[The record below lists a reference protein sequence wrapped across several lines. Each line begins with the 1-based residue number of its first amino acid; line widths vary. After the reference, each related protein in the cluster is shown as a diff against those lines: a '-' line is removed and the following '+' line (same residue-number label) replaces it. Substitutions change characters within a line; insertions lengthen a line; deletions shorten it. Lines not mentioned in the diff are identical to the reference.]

1 MSQRQQKPAAH
12 WWRTPFNALLTVPAT
27 LALGVAA
34 LAICAVV
41 AERLFGTPVWLMS
54 LDENASTAILS
65 VVATGAMTA
74 LALAYSLTLVV
85 FTLAASSVGPR
96 LLKRFTTERVNQV
109 TAGLLGGTF
118 LYALIALGL
127 SGSMLPRLAT
137 LGAGLLS
144 LASVVQLIWFVRSV
158 AQSVSVDDEMANIAA
173 RLEDDL
179 QRLLDNQQGDEPLPD
194 AREFETAARTSRAGY
209 LARFDRPALL
219 RIATSAN
226 VVLRI
231 EHMPGEYLLKDTDVI
246 GVNREIDDRTR
257 DLLAGTVKQEPAR
270 SDAGTVHFSM
280 NLLIEI
286 ALRALSPGVNDTF
299 TALAACDMLSGAIAG
314 IANTEP
320 RPEVLFDKD
329 DVARVILP
337 GASVRQLI
345 DLGFHPLRRAA
356 RDNILM
362 AEGLARA
369 YQRLFEVGSAQ
380 TRQHLAEH
388 ARVLVSD
395 LRRAGHDRADIE
407 AVTAH
412 MPAFDR
418 ARLRDDSV
426 REAK

>member
-179 QRLLDNQQGDEPLPD
+179 QRLLDNQKGDEPLPD

-209 LARFDRPALL
+209 LARFDRP
-219 RIATSAN
+219 

-231 EHMPGEYLLKDTDVI
+231 EHMPGEYLLKNTDVI
-246 GVNREIDDRTR
+246 GVSREIDDRTR